1 MSTLLTRL
9 VRGRLL
15 VRLIMAWICT
25 GHVITGLAALI
36 SNKRELQIGTLL
48 YGARFEPTPQFRYII
63 RPLGVYILAL
73 AYLQAMAVRD
83 PWRYRAVIDATLAV
97 FAARQVQRYF
107 FSSQIQSIFGI
118 SSQQH
123 LLRSLY
129 FLLLALALLVARLQL
144 GNAAPQDP
152 PPPGGQG
159 QGEGPGA
166 PQGVQREDRL

>member
-36 SNKRELQIGTLL
+36 SNKRGLQIGALL

-118 SSQQH
+118 SGQQH

-129 FLLLALALLVARLQL
+129 FLLLALALLVARLRL